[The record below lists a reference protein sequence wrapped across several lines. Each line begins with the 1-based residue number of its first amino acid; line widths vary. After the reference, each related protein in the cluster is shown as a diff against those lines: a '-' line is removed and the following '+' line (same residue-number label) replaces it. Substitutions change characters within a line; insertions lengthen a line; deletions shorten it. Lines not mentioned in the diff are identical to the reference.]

1 MKECSRDLLK
11 VVSVHDRLV
20 SSMLY
25 DILVD
30 VLQDAGAHDGL
41 QAPSHVP
48 EFVSVQITSLTLI
61 DPCTEGSEEVHS
73 REPGPRYCRIKKS
86 RQRGRDG

>member
-1 MKECSRDLLK
+1 MRADNSCSRDLLK
-11 VVSVHDRLV
+11 VVSVHDR
-20 SSMLY
+20 LY

-73 REPGPRYCRIKKS
+73 REPGPRYCRI